1 LNGATVEPSSQPA
14 SGIFGRP
21 LIIIFLAR
29 TTLNTAHRIVYPFLP
44 TIARGLGISLTA
56 ASILITLRLLAGL
69 AAPFIGPVA
78 DRHSRRRVM
87 EIALLVF
94 SLAGLVMVAGNLF
107 ATAAIAFLLY
117 GLSKVLYD
125 PTVQA
130 YLGDTVPYAQRGRAI
145 GAIELSWSA
154 AWLLG
159 VPAAGFLI
167 QRFGWRAPW
176 GILVGLGLASWWL
189 TPIGLPPGRRPA
201 SQQTISLRFDSL
213 IGAWRGLLRRRR
225 VVILL
230 LTSFLLVTALEIPF
244 VVYGAW
250 LETSFGLSLSTLG
263 LASIVVGVAEACAEL
278 GTTAFTDRLGKKRSV
293 LLGLVGLAASLAAL
307 PLLGQLGLL
316 TALAGLA
323 LVMLSFEFGIVSL
336 LPLATEVAPD
346 ARATL
351 LSLNLTAFS
360 LGRMAGDVGGGWLW
374 QFKVQG
380 IALHAAVGAGV
391 ALLAIMVLAWGMV
404 EIGT

>member
-1 LNGATVEPSSQPA
+1 MEPSSQPS
-14 SGIFGRP
+14 SGMFGRP

-29 TTLNTAHRIVYPFLP
+29 TTLNTAHRIIYPFLP
-44 TIARGLGISLTA
+44 TIARGLGISLTT

-69 AAPFIGPVA
+69 AAPFVGPVA

-87 EIALLVF
+87 EVALLVF
-94 SLAGLVMVAGNLF
+94 SLAGIFMTAGNIF

-130 YLGDTVPYAQRGRAI
+130 YLGDTVPYARRGRAI
-145 GAIELSWSA
+145 GTIELPWSA
-154 AWLLG
+154 AWLIG

-167 QRFGWRAPW
+167 ERFGWRAPW
-176 GILVGLGLASWWL
+176 GVLIGFGLLSWWL
-189 TPIGLPPGRRPA
+189 TPAGLPPGRRPA
-201 SQQTISLRFDSL
+201 SQEATPLRFKSL
-213 IGAWRGLLRRRR
+213 IGAWHGLLRHRR

-230 LTSFLLVTALEIPF
+230 ATSFLLVMALEIPF

-250 LETSFGLSLSTLG
+250 LESSFGLSLSTLG
-263 LASIVVGVAEACAEL
+263 LASIVVGLAEACAEL
-278 GTTAFTDRLGKKRSV
+278 GTTVFTDRLGKKRSV

-307 PLLGQLGLL
+307 PLLGHAGLV

-374 QFKVQG
+374 QWHVEG
-380 IALHAAVGAGV
+380 IALHAAVGAVV
-391 ALLAIMVLAWGMV
+391 ALLAAVVLAWGMA
-404 EIGT
+404 EIDA